1 MKLAFGTFRILI
13 LLTAVLVLISL
24 AAAQAPRDYDR
35 DPTSSTARKHNV
47 LGRLTAPPAPLVSSH
62 SSGGSQ
68 VPTATTCA
76 AMLSVNLP
84 DTDVTSAEMI
94 PADPD
99 SGLPEYCDVMGFT
112 QKTIGFDVRMPTDW
126 NGKMYLEQMLTIR

>member
-1 MKLAFGTFRILI
+1 MKLVFGTFRILL
-13 LLTAVLVLISL
+13 LLTAVLVLFSFF

-35 DPTSSTARKHNV
+35 NPTSSTA
-47 LGRLTAPPAPLVSSH
+47 
-62 SSGGSQ
+62 SGGSQ
-68 VPTATTCA
+68 PPTATTCA
-76 AMLSVNLP
+76 AMLSLNLP
-84 DTDVTSAEMI
+84 DTDVTSAEMT

-99 SGLPEYCDVMGFT
+99 SGSPEYCDVMGFT